1 MFCSVC
7 WKHPSVFVFS
17 TTCKIRRHVFTTFNA
32 CIRNVKCKNKNV
44 PEVLKSSKQIS
55 FFESR
60 QSKILLFVMRVA
72 AFFWVLTVHHPV
84 VFVMTTSSATT
95 NLFWRRFFFSLDKW
109 ILCSDNQNLQSSCLM
124 DKRSEKKVF
133 YSVRHHFARKPVV
146 VLRNVGCFLRLRNLL
161 ISGSK
166 WYNFEK
172 PVVMKSFTA
181 TKHPQLKWA
190 INHCCFHWIICCL
203 LNSLF

>member
-84 VFVMTTSSATT
+84 VFVMTPSSATT
-95 NLFWRRFFFSLDKW
+95 NLFWRRFFFFGQVDFVFGQPESAKLLSDGQVKW
-109 ILCSDNQNLQSSCLM
+109 
-124 DKRSEKKVF
+124 K
-133 YSVRHHFARKPVV
+133 
-146 VLRNVGCFLRLRNLL
+146 
-161 ISGSK
+161 
-166 WYNFEK
+166 
-172 PVVMKSFTA
+172 KSF
-181 TKHPQLKWA
+181 
-190 INHCCFHWIICCL
+190 L
-203 LNSLF
+203 LCQASFREEASGGVAKCWLFSQAKKSSDFWK